1 MAIRKRQWTAPDG
14 TAKQAWLVDYKDA
27 AGKRRAKQ
35 FSRKKDAEAWS
46 TQANWQVSQ
55 GTHTPD
61 SQSSTVAAAAD
72 LWIKRAE
79 QEQRERGTLEQYR
92 QLADLH
98 IKPFLGAE
106 KLSRLTRPRVE
117 QFRDDLLD
125 SRSKAMAGKIVRAL
139 SSILADAQRRGL
151 VAQNV
156 ASEVR
161 VVRKAREK
169 KKIEIPTTAEL
180 KALLAHADGGLKPLV
195 MLAIYTGLRASELR
209 GLRWSDVD
217 LKGRAVTVAQR
228 ADKYCEIGPPKSD
241 AGHRTIP
248 LAPALVTVLKEW
260 KLACPKGEL
269 DLVFP
274 NTKGGVQVYQHLLR
288 RKFFPLQIAAGVCD
302 KVGETEEG
310 EPVLKPRYG
319 LHALR
324 HAAASAWIKQRID
337 LKRLQVWMGHASI
350 QITLDTYGHLLAD
363 PAGDADLVAAAHA
376 ELAE

>member
-72 LWIKRAE
+72 LWIRRAE

-209 GLRWSDVD
+209 GLR
-217 LKGRAVTVAQR
+217 
-228 ADKYCEIGPPKSD
+228 
-241 AGHRTIP
+241 
-248 LAPALVTVLKEW
+248 
-260 KLACPKGEL
+260 
-269 DLVFP
+269 
-274 NTKGGVQVYQHLLR
+274 
-288 RKFFPLQIAAGVCD
+288 
-302 KVGETEEG
+302 
-310 EPVLKPRYG
+310 
-319 LHALR
+319 
-324 HAAASAWIKQRID
+324 
-337 LKRLQVWMGHASI
+337 
-350 QITLDTYGHLLAD
+350 
-363 PAGDADLVAAAHA
+363 
-376 ELAE
+376 